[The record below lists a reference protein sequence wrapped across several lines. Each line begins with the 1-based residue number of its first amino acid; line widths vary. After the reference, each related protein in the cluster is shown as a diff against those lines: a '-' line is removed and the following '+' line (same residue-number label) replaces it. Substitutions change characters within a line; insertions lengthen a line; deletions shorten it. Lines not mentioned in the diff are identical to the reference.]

1 MVGEVQ
7 GKRAGIS
14 CQVIEMTASTVASLA
29 GTPDLGKG
37 RQEDAS
43 TKLHLTFMIFHLEPW
58 VEELHQRL
66 YMWISAKNFAKPL
79 MFFLWLWWQS
89 GTR

>member
-1 MVGEVQ
+1 MWPSLAARGGWGWKSKCPAFSASVMVGEVQ

-43 TKLHLTFMIFHLEPW
+43 TKLHLTFMIFHLEP
-58 VEELHQRL
+58 
-66 YMWISAKNFAKPL
+66 
-79 MFFLWLWWQS
+79 
-89 GTR
+89 

>member
-43 TKLHLTFMIFHLEPW
+43 TKLHLTFMIFHLEP
-58 VEELHQRL
+58 
-66 YMWISAKNFAKPL
+66 
-79 MFFLWLWWQS
+79 
-89 GTR
+89 